1 MIDKNI
7 ERIIENARKTYA
19 DKTLRKLDLSNCGLN
34 SAKLNEI
41 IEYLKKIEFKPT
53 HINLDCNQIRDDGLI
68 NLLSFSSEI
77 EEINLDR
84 NNITNLGVSSLL
96 TMKEDSLTSTKLKL
110 INLNR
115 NNLKSIH
122 ANGSILELINKSL
135 IFGIDIQVEIGNIM
149 ITKEEIRKI
158 REMKNG
164 VQSSLK
170 ETISISEIDSK
181 YNVDDLKQSIQD
193 LKQTIKS
200 RPPFI

>member
-1 MIDKNI
+1 MP
-7 ERIIENARKTYA
+7 
-19 DKTLRKLDLSNCGLN
+19 GL
-34 SAKLNEI
+34 
-41 IEYLKKIEFKPT
+41 
-53 HINLDCNQIRDDGLI
+53 
-68 NLLSFSSEI
+68 
-77 EEINLDR
+77 
-84 NNITNLGVSSLL
+84 
-96 TMKEDSLTSTKLKL
+96 
-110 INLNR
+110 
-115 NNLKSIH
+115 
-122 ANGSILELINKSL
+122 ILELINKSL